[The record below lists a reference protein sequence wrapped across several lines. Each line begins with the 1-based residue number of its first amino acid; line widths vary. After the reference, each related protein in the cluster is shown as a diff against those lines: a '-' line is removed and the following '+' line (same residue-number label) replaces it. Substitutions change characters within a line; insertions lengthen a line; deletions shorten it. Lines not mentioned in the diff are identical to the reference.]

1 MTPEWTRKP
10 FAFAAVGPVTEL
22 SFGSVPMA
30 GAGGRTDVGVA
41 VDDIQLDTPACQGL
55 QPVNTTTAT
64 NTTADNGGDSSSSSS
79 GNSASGNSTSSN
91 RQLVELT
98 SLPEN
103 PSSVSSGSGSGS
115 SSGGTADDLIVLA
128 DAAAQAAIRTRA
140 AVDATRHM
148 STSVAAAVARDD
160 WEEKREENENERHAV
175 PKEVQEE
182 EEAEH
187 ATSAET
193 AAAASSVF
201 HRASSSS
208 AVPSSSRRP
217 PRRLAATATTTAATT
232 AATTPPT
239 PWYALFTAG
248 KPLTGLKKP
257 LAATN
262 VQLRSNSA
270 TVTLAGGGSS
280 SSGLIGWIIGKLRS
294 RVKGTRWQSPRQYTS
309 GVFQCSMVCPSN
321 DASGRL
327 TSFFLSSNAG
337 EGSHDGV
344 SFDFVGNNRTQVL
357 ATYHVAGKANALAV
371 PLDFSCDASAHTY
384 TIYWDAQYTAWYV
397 DKALVRI
404 LVRDASQPYPSK
416 PAWLYGT
423 LRNAA
428 GTSMAGMAGSKVTAD
443 SNTAMWKAITA
454 IAPLLYPVANP
465 PAKSA
470 PPSSAW
476 PSVSQTIMTP
486 FKVDYC
492 TDHCEGCTTSTDG
505 SAVVR
510 YDNSC
515 GSRFRSS
522 LQFAFSF
529 ISGDVM
535 CPGTGSS
542 GIVSS
547 FYMSS
552 LEGSGIQDEIDF
564 EWLGKTKTNVQTN
577 FYVKGV
583 GGNEKLIPLGFDCS
597 TAYHNYALLW
607 TPKQIV
613 WYIDYKVVRVQHNP
627 DLVITDTTK
636 PFPSKPSYFYASAWD
651 ASKVCNGCW
660 SGNRSTGT
668 TTDST
673 WKVYSRYKNIKV
685 MSPLF
690 TM

>member
-1 MTPEWTRKP
+1 MK
-10 FAFAAVGPVTEL
+10 
-22 SFGSVPMA
+22 
-30 GAGGRTDVGVA
+30 
-41 VDDIQLDTPACQGL
+41 C
-55 QPVNTTTAT
+55 
-64 NTTADNGGDSSSSSS
+64 
-79 GNSASGNSTSSN
+79 
-91 RQLVELT
+91 
-98 SLPEN
+98 
-103 PSSVSSGSGSGS
+103 
-115 SSGGTADDLIVLA
+115 
-128 DAAAQAAIRTRA
+128 
-140 AVDATRHM
+140 
-148 STSVAAAVARDD
+148 
-160 WEEKREENENERHAV
+160 
-175 PKEVQEE
+175 
-182 EEAEH
+182 
-187 ATSAET
+187 
-193 AAAASSVF
+193 
-201 HRASSSS
+201 
-208 AVPSSSRRP
+208 
-217 PRRLAATATTTAATT
+217 
-232 AATTPPT
+232 PT
-239 PWYALFTAG
+239 G
-248 KPLTGLKKP
+248 
-257 LAATN
+257 
-262 VQLRSNSA
+262 
-270 TVTLAGGGSS
+270 
-280 SSGLIGWIIGKLRS
+280 
-294 RVKGTRWQSPRQYTS
+294 
-309 GVFQCSMVCPSN
+309 

-327 TSFFLSSNAG
+327 TSFFLSNRAG
-337 EGSHDGV
+337 EGLHSGV
-344 SFDFVGNNRTQVL
+344 SFDFLGNDKSNVL
-357 ATYHVAGKANALAV
+357 ATYHVLGKAY
-371 PLDFSCDASAHTY
+371 PLTVKLSSDCDTTAHQY
-384 TIYWDAQYTAWYV
+384 TIYWDAKYTAWYV
-397 DKALVRI
+397 DQTMVR
-404 LVRDASQPYPSK
+404 LLLREDAPLLRYPNS
-416 PAWLYGT
+416 PAYLYGT
-423 LRNAA
+423 LRDAKD
-428 GTSMAGMAGSKVTAD
+428 TSLGGMAGGNVSTAVNVATWD
-443 SNTAMWKAITA
+443 EITV
-454 IAPLLYPVANP
+454 IAPLLADVGLLPDLRKLLP
-465 PAKSA
+465 PRTR
-470 PPSSAW
+470 W
-476 PSVSQTIMTP
+476 PSVSKTIMTP